1 MAKTTEMVEVSPNE
15 LEPYERNAKLHPAEQ
30 IEKLKDSIKEFG
42 FISPCLIDKD
52 NRIIAG
58 HGRVEAAKALGMETV
73 PCVYIE
79 GLTETQR
86 RAYIIADNR
95 LTELGGWDMSIVE
108 EELDAL
114 AQSGF
119 DVQLT
124 GFDWDKAA
132 ELDPIEDDFDA
143 ESALNREEART
154 KPGEIW
160 KLGGHRLMC
169 GDSTG
174 DDLGRLMGEDLADL
188 LLTDPPYGVDY
199 TNKSN
204 WLMNSGLDRTTEALK
219 AIRSQQTIENDYKSD
234 AEFLE
239 FLTVAFSNA
248 AGYMKNGAGY
258 YIWHADT
265 KGHIFRAATAQSIGE
280 IRQVLI
286 WVKNQMV
293 FGRQD
298 YQWKHEPCLYGW
310 KDGGSHYFIDDH
322 TYKTIIED
330 AADLEKMTKDE
341 MLGILKRLY
350 DETIVPTTALH
361 EERPKA
367 NVLHPTMKPVKL
379 FGRLINNSS
388 RAGDIVLDIFGGSG
402 STIIAAEQLKRRC
415 YTMELD
421 PHYCDVIIERWE
433 TFTGE
438 KAVRINE

>member
-1 MAKTTEMVEVSPNE
+1 
-15 LEPYERNAKLHPAEQ
+15 
-30 IEKLKDSIKEFG
+30 
-42 FISPCLIDKD
+42 
-52 NRIIAG
+52 
-58 HGRVEAAKALGMETV
+58 
-73 PCVYIE
+73 
-79 GLTETQR
+79 
-86 RAYIIADNR
+86 
-95 LTELGGWDMSIVE
+95 
-108 EELDAL
+108 
-114 AQSGF
+114 
-119 DVQLT
+119 
-124 GFDWDKAA
+124 
-132 ELDPIEDDFDA
+132 
-143 ESALNREEART
+143 
-154 KPGEIW
+154 
-160 KLGGHRLMC
+160 MC

-204 WLMNSGLDRTTEALK
+204 WLMNSGLDRTTETLK

-248 AGYMKNGAGY
+248 AGYMKNGASY

-330 AADLEKMTKDE
+330 AGDLEKMTKDE
-341 MLGILKRLY
+341 MLEILKRLY